1 MKIAC
6 LVVPNFALACELA
19 SQPGLANEP
28 VALADEAGLRVAQA
42 TPAAIRRGVQP
53 GLTLREAVNL
63 CATLSVLESHPARHE
78 QAAAACVEALGS
90 VSPLVEEAGPGWVYA
105 DAQGLDRLYPTIDAL
120 DHAIRRATP
129 QGLRPRLGI
138 AAHKFTAYV
147 AAHDTRPGGTQVVGA
162 GDAAAF
168 LAPRPI
174 TLLPLGHDL
183 ITRMQILGLN
193 TLGAFAGLPRA
204 SVEAQFGREGGWAWQ
219 AASGRDTTSIQARPY
234 RERIHEST
242 EAEPP
247 LVSREAVQYSMQQ
260 LLGRVLRHRAVKGRF
275 IRSLRMQITAEDGR
289 LWRHE
294 QTLKEPS
301 SDREYCWRVLRTILE
316 RAQYPAPVGA
326 LSLEL
331 LELSQESGK
340 QTLLFPGRIRHRA
353 RLDEMMRQLKTRYG
367 TPPMK
372 RVVEVEPWSRI
383 PERRYALMDYD
394 P

>member
-6 LVVPNFALACELA
+6 LVVPTFALACELA
-19 SQPGLANEP
+19 NQPGLANEP
-28 VALADEAGLRVAQA
+28 VVLADEAGLRVAQT
-42 TPAAIRRGVQP
+42 TPAAMRRGVQP
-53 GLTLREAVNL
+53 GMTLREAVNL

-105 DAQGLDRLYPTIDAL
+105 DVQGLDRLYPTIDAL
-120 DHAIRRATP
+120 DHVIRRAAP

-138 AAHKFTAYV
+138 ATHKFTAYV
-147 AAHDTRPGGTQVVGA
+147 AAHDTGPGGTQVVGA
-162 GDAAAF
+162 DDAAAF

-174 TLLPLGHDL
+174 GLLPLGYDL

-193 TLGAFAGLPRA
+193 TLGAFADLPRA
-204 SVEAQFGREGGWAWQ
+204 SVEAQFGRVGGWAWE
-219 AASGRDTTSIQARPY
+219 AARGRDAAGIQARPY
-234 RERIHEST
+234 HERIHESML
-242 EAEPP
+242 AEPP

-260 LLGRVLRHRAVKGRF
+260 LLGRALRHRAVKGRF
-275 IRSLRMQITAEDGR
+275 VRSLRMQVTAEDGR

-294 QTLKEPS
+294 HTLKEPS
-301 SDREYCWRVLRTILE
+301 SDREYCWRVMRTILE

-331 LELSQESGK
+331 LELTQESGK
-340 QTLLFPGRIRHRA
+340 QTMLFPGRVRHRA

-367 TPPMK
+367 TPPLK